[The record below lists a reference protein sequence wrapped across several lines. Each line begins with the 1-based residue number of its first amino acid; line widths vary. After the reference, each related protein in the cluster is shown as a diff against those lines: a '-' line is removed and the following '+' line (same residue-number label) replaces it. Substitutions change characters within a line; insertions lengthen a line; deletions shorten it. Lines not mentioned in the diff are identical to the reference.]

1 MDFNSVIKGALLHD
15 IGKLVLRAEPGTGV
29 NHQEKGA
36 AWLEAHGVPDTI
48 SVFAA
53 RHHHI
58 KRQHPK
64 HDELDVFALPSN
76 EILIVYEADN
86 LSSGER
92 PQKDGQ
98 GNWQADT
105 PSMSVFSKISLDHRQ
120 GKPAFRDCWSYH
132 ELGEAGMPLRF
143 PKTYVAALESYGV
156 QGYRSLMERFEEDFS
171 KLMPE
176 LSIDALMV
184 LLEKYTS
191 YIPSET
197 KIVEASEKSSPDVSL
212 FDHLKTTAAIAACLY
227 RYLEETR
234 PDFRE
239 SYLKDVILDKQ
250 DQRYMLVGGD
260 FSGVQK
266 FIYTI
271 SSKGALKTLRARSF
285 FLELLAEHV
294 VSKLL
299 EEMRL
304 PRANVVYNGGGRFY
318 LLAPNTPG
326 CRKVLKRV
334 SLEINSMLY
343 SAYRGQLYLIM
354 DKVEFAGESFT
365 PTAKRKR
372 EKDTGKDIASL
383 WGILMERLRNKKSRK
398 FLEQMTIDPDSFWE
412 PLEPGEKPCGICH
425 SDAFKL
431 EPLRAAFQ
439 EEEVLEVC
447 PLCKQLFELGDVLP
461 DTKFIARCSKKPD
474 QAPFLEVGGTI
485 YALCSSID
493 ELERLDVT
501 NTLVLNSWL
510 ISDYLLP
517 GAVQM
522 FSGNYASRRG
532 HSYKGFEELAKE
544 AVGAD
549 RIGILRMDV
558 DNLGTI
564 FTRGFPESERTFSRL
579 SALSRSLTHFFK
591 FHINEICQG
600 KGDFVPLRL
609 APGEG
614 GRNVTLV
621 YAGGDDLFLVGS
633 WHDVPEIA
641 FDIAGCFKKYTGQNP
656 DITISG
662 GVVVQD
668 DKYPLY
674 RLAELAGEAEDRAKD
689 AGKDSISLF
698 YTPASGFTSDGRPFY
713 AGTLRWEEA
722 KRMLSEIV
730 EPAVRELSKGIEKN
744 RMEYWFSRSF
754 LQRLAAVADI
764 WRREGKLYL
773 PRLAYMLAREG
784 DRKELKNHAWD
795 AWDDW
800 KQKLYKI
807 ENLNYLRVAVTWMD
821 LLSRRGAEDA

>member
-1 MDFNSVIKGALLHD
+1 VDFDSVIKGALLHD
-15 IGKLVLRAEPGTGV
+15 IGKFVMGAEPGTGI
-29 NHQEKGA
+29 NYQEKGA
-36 AWLEAHGVPDTI
+36 IWLEAHGVPDTI

-58 KRQHPK
+58 KGQHSK

-98 GNWQADT
+98 VNWQADI
-105 PSMSVFSKISLDHRQ
+105 PLMSVFSKISLDNRP

-132 ELGEAGMPLRF
+132 ELGEAGKPLRF
-143 PKTYVAALESYGV
+143 PKSYVAARESYGV
-156 QGYRSLMERFEEDFS
+156 QGYRSLMKRFEEDFS
-171 KLMPE
+171 KLIPE
-176 LSIDALMV
+176 LSIEALMV

-197 KIVEASEKSSPDVSL
+197 EIVEQSQKSSPDVSL

-304 PRANVVYNGGGRFY
+304 PRANVIYNGGGRFY

-326 CRKVLKRV
+326 CREVLERV
-334 SLEINSMLY
+334 SLEINSLLY

-383 WGILMERLRNKKSRK
+383 WGVLMESIRNKKSRK
-398 FLEQMTIDPDSFWE
+398 FLEQMTSEPDGFWE

-425 SDAFKL
+425 SDTVRL
-431 EPLRAAFQ
+431 EPLYDIQ
-439 EEEVLEVC
+439 EEEMIEVC

-461 DTKFIARCSKKPD
+461 DIRFIAKCSNKPE
-474 QAPFLEVGGTI
+474 QISFLEIGGTI
-485 YALCSSID
+485 YALCGSID

-532 HSYKGFEELAKE
+532 HGYKGFDELAKE

-656 DITISG
+656 DVTISG

-668 DKYPLY
+668 AKYPLY

-698 YTPASGFTSDGRPFY
+698 YTPAPDFTRDGRPFY

-730 EPAVRELSKGIEKN
+730 EPAVRELSKGIDNN

-754 LQRLAAVADI
+754 LQRLTAVADI

-784 DRKELKNHAWD
+784 DRKELKNQHAWD
-795 AWDDW
+795 TW

-807 ENLNYLRVAVTWMD
+807 ENLGYLRVAVTWMD
-821 LLSRRGAEDA
+821 LLSRRGAEDAGL